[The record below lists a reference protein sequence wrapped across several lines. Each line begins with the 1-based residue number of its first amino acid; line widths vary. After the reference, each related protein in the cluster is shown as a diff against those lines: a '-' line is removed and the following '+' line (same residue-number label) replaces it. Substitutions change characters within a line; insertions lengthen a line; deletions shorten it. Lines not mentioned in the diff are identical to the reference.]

1 MNIIISIVI
10 ACPVESVFE
19 FVSDY
24 TRDPEWR
31 SGVIEMS
38 QTPPGRP
45 QVGTHTLEV
54 ARFFGRKMTTPAE
67 VTKYE
72 PGREI
77 DFAGL
82 MAMKIRISGSRT
94 VEEANGQA
102 RFTYQANVEGHGF
115 LGSLS
120 PLIVPIL
127 RRRFL
132 GDLRRLKALLET
144 ASPTSISREQ
154 KQVQKAD

>member
-1 MNIIISIVI
+1 MKIIVSIAI

-24 TRDPEWR
+24 TRDPAWR
-31 SGVIEMS
+31 AGVIEMS
-38 QTPPGRP
+38 KTTSGCS

-77 DFAGL
+77 DFAGV
-82 MAMKIRISGSRT
+82 MAKKIRVSGSRT
-94 VEEANGQA
+94 VEEVNGQT
-102 RFTYQANVEGHGF
+102 RYTYQANVEGHGF
-115 LGSLS
+115 LRPLS
-120 PLIVPIL
+120 PLLVLIL

-132 GDLRRLKALLET
+132 GDLRRLKALLEAT
-144 ASPTSISREQ
+144 SPTFIS
-154 KQVQKAD
+154 